1 MTSPSRVNPSWS
13 GLQRA
18 QAKKRCARLGCH
30 TPFILETVS
39 IPHTVRRAGAAMRPV
54 TSVVK
59 VSNPREVKQ
68 GLNAHSSCVK
78 DEGMDWAG
86 VCDID
91 EYRLSG
97 KAD

>member
-1 MTSPSRVNPSWS
+1 
-13 GLQRA
+13 
-18 QAKKRCARLGCH
+18 
-30 TPFILETVS
+30 
-39 IPHTVRRAGAAMRPV
+39 MRPV

-78 DEGMDWAG
+78 DEGMDWAS

-91 EYRLSG
+91 EYRLSE